1 VVTANHHDGSA
12 QDDVAGNEGGLAY
25 LIGLFEDANLHAN
38 HTKRDYDK
46 VLNSL
51 IMKITPNEDDINDIL
66 QTLR

>member
-46 VLNSL
+46 
-51 IMKITPNEDDINDIL
+51 DIQLARRTHWAMTSTNVREK
-66 QTLR
+66 QTV